1 MMAQRNGFYWAPG
14 MIAQRNGF
22 NEAPVMNGQLKWF
35 YGAPVMI
42 AHWND
47 FYGTPVMIAHWSD
60 FYGAPG
66 MIGRWSD
73 FYEPLANGFVE
84 AALLSWSW
92 LSLLVFSLRWEWLL
106 AGRGSGSS
114 WETSHEKSEM
124 RASRLSLACLQ
135 KPSTIYKTTI

>member
-1 MMAQRNGFYWAPG
+1 MVLWSLCYVCSFKMLYMEPRYDCSWNDFY
-14 MIAQRNGF
+14 
-22 NEAPVMNGQLKWF
+22 E
-35 YGAPVMI
+35 APVMI

-47 FYGTPVMIAHWSD
+47 FYEAPVMIAHWNN

-66 MIGRWSD
+66 MIGRWSE

-84 AALLSWSW
+84 IALLSWSW
-92 LSLLVFSLRWEWLL
+92 LSLLVFSPRWEWLL

-124 RASRLSLACLQ
+124 RANRLSLAFF
-135 KPSTIYKTTI
+135 KNYKNL